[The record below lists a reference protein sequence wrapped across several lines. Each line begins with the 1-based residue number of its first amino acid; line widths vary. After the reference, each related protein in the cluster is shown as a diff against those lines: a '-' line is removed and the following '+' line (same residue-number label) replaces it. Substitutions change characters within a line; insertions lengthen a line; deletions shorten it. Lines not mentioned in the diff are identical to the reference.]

1 MDYKKKVFV
10 NKDLSDI
17 ELMFIKSMLEEI
29 NLEEYLVECFVYI
42 DLSEDGAVEIISIA
56 DKHVLQVAK
65 ELGVSHKMA
74 MQYIR
79 HKEKINQAL
88 NKLLYWSD
96 INDIKKYV
104 PVKSDEFNKK
114 KYMPINVYAKSMP
127 EAIRTLTDMLYDD
140 YTYLEDVDDEI

>member
-114 KYMPINVYAKSMP
+114 KYMPVSVYAKSMP
-127 EAIRTLTDMLYDD
+127 EAIRALTDMLYDD

>member
-10 NKDLSDI
+10 NKDLSDV
-17 ELMFIKSMLEEI
+17 ELMFVKSMLQEI
-29 NLEEYLVECFVYI
+29 NIEEYLIECFVYI

-56 DKHVLQVAK
+56 DQHVFQASK
-65 ELGVSHKMA
+65 ELNISHKMA

-79 HKEKINQAL
+79 HKGKINQAL

-104 PVKSDEFNKK
+104 PVKSDESNKK
-114 KYMPINVYAKSMP
+114 KYMPVNVYATNVP
-127 EAIRTLTDMLYDD
+127 EAIIALADMLYDD
-140 YTYLEDVDDEI
+140 YTYLEDVDEEI